1 MHFISYLLW
10 SVRSFSVA
18 ELVYAFILL
27 KKNKKTPEVFFPIS
41 LMDLFR
47 FSKPN
52 DGLFHLSLDIM
63 LSIKATK
70 CKLFLN
76 YLTVSC
82 PISLKI
88 HKSGCN

>member
-10 SVRSFSVA
+10 SLGSFSVA
-18 ELVYAFILL
+18 ELVCAFIFFFL
-27 KKNKKTPEVFFPIS
+27 KTPEVFFPIS

-52 DGLFHLSLDIM
+52 DGLFHLSLDIT